1 MTHPHA
7 GSEPPLILVAERDP
21 ECRSSARA
29 ALEQAGFRVIEA
41 VDEVTAMAAIGGQR
55 PAAAVIDVMIAAAAG
70 ATSGGLLPASH
81 GDAAIP
87 LVLVFDPAN
96 EAAAAVAGESR
107 PSSVLTR
114 PMDDRLLVGAVRTAL
129 HLRDMHA
136 RLSESERLLAQTQR
150 RARLGQWDWTPD
162 DPAVRCS
169 VGVRHILGL
178 PEDDGWIDWRAFLAM
193 VDPRDRRR
201 VTATLFKAVKLRQ
214 GYRLDH
220 RIVHADGSE
229 RVLYHEADAEIGD
242 RGELLRLSGI
252 AKDITD
258 RRRSEDRTRYLANF
272 DYVTGLPNRTLLR
285 QIFNQTLANAARHK
299 RTFALLFI
307 DLDHFKK
314 INDSLGHEIG
324 DLVLCEVSR
333 RLRACLRGGDPMTRG
348 EEDDLLAI
356 GALGGDAVTRL
367 GGDEFVVL
375 LSEIDHP
382 DFACLVGRRMIESLA
397 DPVHVGRGQVSVTGS
412 IGIAVYPVDGTDF
425 ESLLRNADTAMYH
438 AKNQGRNRIQYF
450 SRLLNEQ
457 AQTRFRLEH
466 DLRQA
471 LDRRQFVL
479 VYQPVIDL
487 RSSRVAGLEAL
498 LRWRHP
504 ADGLLAPEAFLQIAE
519 EIGLMTAI
527 DAWVLETICV
537 RAAAWRRQGFE
548 RLRISMNVSPAQ
560 FRHGRLVETWLAGIA
575 KTGVAPDA
583 LEIELSEGLLFDD
596 LATTGPILQALDAI
610 GIGVAINNFGSG
622 RTSLAAL
629 RHLPVGALKIARTF
643 VEGLPRAQ
651 VDATTIDAMM
661 CLARG
666 RGFRVVAEGVETRE
680 QLEALR
686 QSACDEAQGYL
697 FTRPLP
703 AAEIDAWMIR
713 HNAAAD
719 RRSDA
724 AIQAVAAVAR

>member
-1 MTHPHA
+1 MPYPYA
-7 GSEPPLILVAERDP
+7 GSEPPLILVADRDP
-21 ECRSSARA
+21 LSRRRVRSALEHAGLAVRDALDEHAVMA
-29 ALEQAGFRVIEA
+29 ALTETGSS
-41 VDEVTAMAAIGGQR
+41 R
-55 PAAAVIDVMIAAAAG
+55 PAAAVIDASMAAPAQAAQTNDAVLLVLVLDPTNAAAA
-70 ATSGGLLPASH
+70 ATDERFA
-81 GDAAIP
+81 
-87 LVLVFDPAN
+87 
-96 EAAAAVAGESR
+96 
-107 PSSVLTR
+107 SSVLTR
-114 PMDDRLLVGAVRTAL
+114 PVDERLLVAAVHTAL
-129 HLRDMHA
+129 HLHDMHA

-150 RARLGQWDWTPD
+150 RARLGQWDWTPND
-162 DPAVRCS
+162 TAVRCS
-169 VGVRHILGL
+169 IGVRHILGL
-178 PEDDGWIDWRAFLAM
+178 PEDDGRIDWRAFLAM

-201 VTATLFKAVKLRQ
+201 VTVALLRAVKRRQ

-220 RIVHADGSE
+220 RIIRADGSA
-229 RVLYHEADAEIGD
+229 RVLYHEADAELD
-242 RGELLRLSGI
+242 EHGELVRLAGV

-258 RRRSEDRTRYLANF
+258 RRRSEDRLRHLANF
-272 DYVTGLPNRTLLR
+272 DSVTGLPNRTLLR

-314 INDSLGHEIG
+314 INDSLGHEVG
-324 DLVLCEVSR
+324 DRVLSEISQ

-348 EEDDLLAI
+348 DADDLLTL

-382 DFACLVGRRMIESLA
+382 DFACLVGRRMLESLA
-397 DPVHVGRGQVSVTGS
+397 DPVDVGRGQVNVTGS
-412 IGIAVYPVDGTDF
+412 VGIAVYPIDGTDF
-425 ESLLRNADTAMYH
+425 ESLLGNADIAMYH
-438 AKNQGRNRIQYF
+438 AKKQGRNRIQYF
-450 SRLLNEQ
+450 SRSLNDQ

-471 LDRRQFVL
+471 LDRGQFVL

-504 ADGLLAPEAFLQIAE
+504 ADGLLAPDAFLQIAE
-519 EIGLMTAI
+519 EIGLMAAI
-527 DAWVLETICV
+527 DAWVLESICV

-560 FRHGRLVETWLAGIA
+560 FRHGRLVDTWEAGIA
-575 KTGVAPDA
+575 KAGVAPDA
-583 LEIELSEGLLFDD
+583 LEIELSEALLFDD
-596 LATTGPILQALDAI
+596 PATAAPILRALDDI

-629 RHLPVGALKIARTF
+629 RHLPIGALKIARTF
-643 VEGLPRAQ
+643 VEGLPEGR
-651 VDATTIDAMM
+651 VDATMIEAMM

-666 RGFRVVAEGVETRE
+666 RGLRVVAEGVETRA

-703 AAEIDAWMIR
+703 AAEIDAWMLC
-713 HNAAAD
+713 HNAAAE

-724 AIQAVAAVAR
+724 AIQAVAVVAR